1 LTLDF
6 DAGARPYIS
15 SLEPG
20 MPAAP
25 AEVLSLRR
33 FGDDQI
39 ITLAKLVI
47 ENAFQPIVEATTG
60 AVFGYESLMRGFERL
75 GFASPLELLDKAE
88 GAGQLLALEHLINSR
103 AVAAFATLPDFS
115 ARTLFLNFDS
125 RLVGG
130 EGDIVERLVNHLKRS
145 NIAPSAL
152 CFELSE
158 RFDGGKM
165 PDFSA
170 LVRQLRLA
178 GFKLAIDDFGAG
190 FNGLKLLCDQ
200 PVDYVKIDRH
210 FVSGIDKD
218 PRKRHLVR
226 HTVNMAHVLGTRVIA
241 EGVETEAEFLVCRDL
256 GCDLMQGYFVARPTT
271 HLSELQPVYPHLEP
285 IGGTRPSSTLDSI
298 LIRKEIEQ
306 LPAVKESDD
315 LDSVFDLF
323 RRNPRQAFFPVL
335 NANGEPRGI
344 LHEYHVKEMIY
355 HPFGRD
361 LLKNRIYQRRISHFV
376 TPAPIADLDTPAD
389 EMLKI
394 FAGMDGSDCVI
405 LTENMRYAGILS
417 ASSLLK
423 IINEKQLK
431 MAQEQNPL
439 TGLPGNRAIRDY
451 VQHVILDGDEA
462 RYFCYCDF
470 DDFKP
475 FNDTYGF
482 QKGDLAIT
490 LFAALLRRHFIGE
503 EKFLGH
509 VGGDDF
515 FVGVSGLTEEEIRM
529 VLMRLIDD
537 FRLDVRQLYTPEH
550 QAAGGI
556 SGHGRDGLERDF
568 PLMRCSIAVLA
579 LPEGFILSD
588 SQTVSK
594 RIAEI
599 KARAKASD
607 DGLVLEQLGQ
617 D

>member
-1 LTLDF
+1 
-6 DAGARPYIS
+6 
-15 SLEPG
+15 
-20 MPAAP
+20 
-25 AEVLSLRR
+25 
-33 FGDDQI
+33 
-39 ITLAKLVI
+39 
-47 ENAFQPIVEATTG
+47 
-60 AVFGYESLMRGFERL
+60 
-75 GFASPLELLDKAE
+75 
-88 GAGQLLALEHLINSR
+88 
-103 AVAAFATLPDFS
+103 
-115 ARTLFLNFDS
+115 
-125 RLVGG
+125 
-130 EGDIVERLVNHLKRS
+130 
-145 NIAPSAL
+145 
-152 CFELSE
+152 
-158 RFDGGKM
+158 
-165 PDFSA
+165 
-170 LVRQLRLA
+170 
-178 GFKLAIDDFGAG
+178 
-190 FNGLKLLCDQ
+190 
-200 PVDYVKIDRH
+200 
-210 FVSGIDKD
+210 
-218 PRKRHLVR
+218 
-226 HTVNMAHVLGTRVIA
+226 MAHVLGTRVIA

-256 GCDLMQGYFVARPTT
+256 GCDLMQGYFIARPTT
-271 HLSELQPVYPHLEP
+271 HMAELQPAYPHVD
-285 IGGTRPSSTLDSI
+285 GGGVRRHSSTLDSI

-306 LPAVKESDD
+306 LPAVRESDD
-315 LDSVFDLF
+315 LDAVFDHF
-323 RRNPRQAFFPVL
+323 RLNPRQPFFPVL

-344 LHEYHVKEMIY
+344 LPEYHVKEMIY

-417 ASSLLK
+417 AASLLK

-431 MAQEQNPL
+431 TAQEQNPL

-451 VQHVILDGDEA
+451 VQHAILDGDET

-515 FVGVSGLTEEEIRM
+515 FVGASGLDEEEIRA
-529 VLMRLIDD
+529 VLLRLINE
-537 FRLDVRQLYTPEH
+537 FRPDVRQLYSPEH
-550 QAAGGI
+550 QSAGCI
-556 SGHGRDGLERDF
+556 SGYGRDGSARDF
-568 PLMRCSIAVLA
+568 PLMRCSIAVLT

-599 KARAKASD
+599 KARAKASK
-607 DGLVLEQLGQ
+607 DGLVVELLDGR
-617 D
+617 

>member
-1 LTLDF
+1 M
-6 DAGARPYIS
+6 S
-15 SLEPG
+15 
-20 MPAAP
+20 AAP
-25 AEVLSLRR
+25 AEFLSLRR

-39 ITLAKLVI
+39 VTLAKLVI
-47 ENAFQPIVEATTG
+47 ESAFQPIVEAATG
-60 AVFGYESLMRGFERL
+60 AVFGYESLMRGFQKL

-88 GAGQLLALEHLINSR
+88 EAGQLLALEHMVSSR
-103 AVAAFATLPDFS
+103 AVAAFATLPEFS
-115 ARTLFLNFDS
+115 TRTLFLNFDS

-130 EGDIVERLVNHLKRS
+130 ENAIVERLVNHLKRA
-145 NIAPSAL
+145 NIAPSSL

-158 RFDGGKM
+158 RFDSGKM

-170 LVRQLRLA
+170 LVRELRLA

-200 PVDYVKIDRH
+200 PVDYVKIDRY
-210 FVSGIDKD
+210 FVSGIDAD
-218 PRKRHLVR
+218 ARKRHLVR
-226 HTVNMAHVLGTRVIA
+226 HTVNTAHVLGTRVIV
-241 EGVETEAEFLVCRDL
+241 EGVETEAEFQTCRDL
-256 GCDLMQGYFVARPTT
+256 GCDLVQGYFIARPTT
-271 HLSELQPVYPHLEP
+271 HLSELQPAYPHLALN
-285 IGGTRPSSTLDSI
+285 GGGHRSSATLDSI
-298 LIRKEIEQ
+298 LIRKQIEQ
-306 LPAVKESDD
+306 LPAVRESDE
-315 LDSVFDLF
+315 LESAFDLF
-323 RRNPRQAFFPVL
+323 RLNPRQAFFPVL

-344 LHEYHVKEMIY
+344 LHEYHVKELIY

-361 LLKNRIYQRRISHFV
+361 LLKNRLYQRRISHFAS
-376 TPAPIADLDTPAD
+376 PAPIADLDTPAD

-405 LTENMRYAGILS
+405 LTENMRYSGILS

-431 MAQEQNPL
+431 TAQEQNPL

-451 VQHVILDGDEA
+451 VQDAILDGDQP

-470 DDFKP
+470 DNFKP

-482 QKGDLAIT
+482 QKGDLAIS

-515 FVGVSGLTEEEIRM
+515 FIGISGCSVDDLQL
-529 VLMRLIDD
+529 VLQRLLDD
-537 FRLDVRQLYTPEH
+537 FATDVRQLYLPEH
-550 QAAGGI
+550 QAAGQI
-556 SGHGRDGLERDF
+556 HGHGRDGTARDF
-568 PLMRCSIAVLA
+568 PLMRCSIAVLG
-579 LPEGFILSD
+579 LPEGFVYSD
-588 SQTVSK
+588 GQAVSA

-599 KARAKASD
+599 KSRAKASP
-607 DGLVLEQLGQ
+607 DGLVLEALGV
-617 D
+617 

>member
-1 LTLDF
+1 M
-6 DAGARPYIS
+6 S
-15 SLEPG
+15 VV
-20 MPAAP
+20 P
-25 AEVLSLRR
+25 AEILSLRR

-39 ITLAKLVI
+39 VTLAKLVI

-60 AVFGYESLMRGFERL
+60 AVFGYESLMRGFQRL

-88 GAGQLLALEHLINSR
+88 EVGQLLALEHLINSR
-103 AVAAFATLPDFS
+103 AVAAFATIPDFS

-130 EGDIVERLVNHLKRS
+130 EDDIVERLVNHLKRA
-145 NIAPSAL
+145 NIAPSSL

-158 RFDGGKM
+158 RFDSGKM

-210 FVSGIDKD
+210 FISGIERD

-226 HTVNMAHVLGTRVIA
+226 HTVNTAHVLGTRVIA
-241 EGVETEAEFLVCRDL
+241 EGVETEAEFLACRDL
-256 GCDLMQGYFVARPTT
+256 GCDLVQGYFVARPTT
-271 HLSELQPVYPHLEP
+271 HLSELQPVYPHLELS
-285 IGGTRPSSTLDSI
+285 GAARRSSATLDSI
-298 LIRKEIEQ
+298 LIRKQIEQ
-306 LPAVKESDD
+306 LPAVRESDE
-315 LDSVFDLF
+315 LESVFDLF
-323 RRNPRQAFFPVL
+323 RLNPRQAFFPVL

-376 TPAPIADLDTPAD
+376 SPAPIADLDTPAD

-431 MAQEQNPL
+431 TAQEQNPL

-451 VQHVILDGDEA
+451 VQDAILDGDET

-470 DDFKP
+470 DNFKP

-515 FVGVSGLTEEEIRM
+515 FVGVSGWTDQEIRT
-529 VLMRLIDD
+529 VLMRLVDD
-537 FRLDVRQLYTPEH
+537 FRSDVRQLYSDKH
-550 QAAGGI
+550 QAEGRI
-556 SGHGRDGLERDF
+556 SGYGRDGASKNF
-568 PLMRCSIAVLA
+568 PLMRCSIAVLV
-579 LPEGFILSD
+579 LPQGFILSD
-588 SQTVSK
+588 SQTVSAK
-594 RIAEI
+594 IAEI
-599 KARAKASD
+599 KARAKASEC
-607 DGLVLEQLGQ
+607 GLVLELLHG

>member
-1 LTLDF
+1 M
-6 DAGARPYIS
+6 S
-15 SLEPG
+15 
-20 MPAAP
+20 AAP
-25 AEVLSLRR
+25 AELLSLRR

-39 ITLAKLVI
+39 VTLAKLVI

-60 AVFGYESLMRGFERL
+60 AVFGYESLVRGFERL

-103 AVAAFATLPDFS
+103 AVAAFATLPDFA

-130 EGDIVERLVNHLKRS
+130 EGDIVERLVNHLKRA
-145 NIAPSAL
+145 NIAPSSL

-158 RFDGGKM
+158 RFDSGKM

-210 FVSGIDKD
+210 FISGIEWD

-226 HTVNMAHVLGTRVIA
+226 HAVNMAHVLGTRVIA

-256 GCDLMQGYFVARPTT
+256 GCDLMQGYFIARPTT
-271 HLSELQPVYPHLEP
+271 HLNELQPAYPHLEP
-285 IGGTRPSSTLDSI
+285 GGIRRFSSTLDSI

-306 LPAVKESDD
+306 LPAVRESDD

-344 LHEYHVKEMIY
+344 LHEYHMKEMIY

-361 LLKNRIYQRRISHFV
+361 LLKNRLYQRRISHFV

-394 FAGMDGSDCVI
+394 FAGMDGGDCVI

-431 MAQEQNPL
+431 LAQEQNPL

-451 VQHVILDGDEA
+451 VQHAILDGDEA

-515 FVGVSGLTEEEIRM
+515 FVGVSGLTEAEIRA

-537 FRLDVRQLYTPEH
+537 FRSDVRQLYSPEH
-550 QAAGGI
+550 QAAGRI
-556 SGHGRDGLERDF
+556 SGYGRDGGAKDF
-568 PLMRCSIAVLA
+568 PLMRCSIAVLV

-599 KARAKASD
+599 KARAKASET
-607 DGLVLEQLGQ
+607 GLVLELVTRE
-617 D
+617 

>member
-1 LTLDF
+1 MS
-6 DAGARPYIS
+6 AV
-15 SLEPG
+15 
-20 MPAAP
+20 P
-25 AEVLSLRR
+25 AETLIFRR
-33 FGDDQI
+33 FRDDQI
-39 ITLAKLVI
+39 VTLAKLVI

-60 AVFGYESLMRGFERL
+60 VVFGYESLMRGHDRL

-88 GAGQLLALEHLINSR
+88 AAGQLLALEHLINSR
-103 AVAAFATLPDFS
+103 AVAAFATLPEFA

-130 EGDIVERLVNHLKRS
+130 EGDTVERLVNHLKRA

-165 PDFSA
+165 PEFSA

-190 FNGLKLLCDQ
+190 FNGLKMLCDQ

-210 FVSGIDKD
+210 FISGIERD

-226 HTVNMAHVLGTRVIA
+226 HAVNMAHVLGTRVIA

-256 GCDLMQGYFVARPTT
+256 GCDLMQGYFIARPTT
-271 HLSELQPVYPHLEP
+271 HMAELQLAYPHLD
-285 IGGTRPSSTLDSI
+285 GGGVRRRSSTLDSI

-306 LPAVKESDD
+306 LPAVRESDD
-315 LDSVFDLF
+315 LDAVFDHF
-323 RRNPRQAFFPVL
+323 RLNPRQPFFPVL

-417 ASSLLK
+417 AASLLK

-451 VQHVILDGDEA
+451 VQHAILDGDET

-515 FVGVSGLTEEEIRM
+515 FVGVSGLGEEEMRA
-529 VLMRLIDD
+529 VLLRLLDE
-537 FRLDVRQLYTPEH
+537 FGSDVRQLYSPEH
-550 QAAGGI
+550 QSAGCI
-556 SGHGRDGLERDF
+556 SGYGRDGGAKDF
-568 PLMRCSIAVLA
+568 PLMRCSIAVLT

-599 KARAKASD
+599 KARAKASK
-607 DGLVLEQLGQ
+607 DGLVVELLEVR
-617 D
+617 

>member
-1 LTLDF
+1 
-6 DAGARPYIS
+6 
-15 SLEPG
+15 
-20 MPAAP
+20 M
-25 AEVLSLRR
+25 
-33 FGDDQI
+33 
-39 ITLAKLVI
+39 
-47 ENAFQPIVEATTG
+47 
-60 AVFGYESLMRGFERL
+60 
-75 GFASPLELLDKAE
+75 
-88 GAGQLLALEHLINSR
+88 INSR
-103 AVAAFATLPDFS
+103 AVAGFATLPDHS

-130 EGDIVERLVNHLKRS
+130 EGDIVERLVNHLKRAG
-145 NIAPSAL
+145 IAPSSL

-158 RFDGGKM
+158 RFDSGKM

-170 LVRQLRLA
+170 LVRDLRLA

-210 FVSGIDKD
+210 FISGIEADA
-218 PRKRHLVR
+218 RKRHLVR
-226 HTVNMAHVLGTRVIA
+226 HTVNTAHVLGTRVIA
-241 EGVETEAEFLVCRDL
+241 EGVETEAEFLTCRDL
-256 GCDLMQGYFVARPTT
+256 GCDLVQGYYVARPTT
-271 HLSELQPVYPHLEP
+271 HLSELLPAYPHLDQSVSVR
-285 IGGTRPSSTLDSI
+285 RPSSSLDSI
-298 LIRKEIEQ
+298 LIRKQIEQ
-306 LPAVKESDD
+306 LPTVRESDE
-315 LDSVFDLF
+315 LDSVFNLF
-323 RRNPRQAFFPVL
+323 RRNPRQGFFPVL

-344 LHEYHVKEMIY
+344 LHEYHVKELIY

-376 TPAPIADLDTPAD
+376 SPAPIADLDTPAD

-394 FAGMDGSDCVI
+394 FAGMDGSDCLI
-405 LTENMRYAGILS
+405 LTENMRYAGTLS

-451 VQHVILDGDEA
+451 VQDAILDGDQA

-515 FVGVSGLTEEEIRM
+515 FVGISGCSVEELEA
-529 VLMRLIDD
+529 VLNRLLDD
-537 FRLDVRQLYTPEH
+537 FRSDVRQLYSAEH
-550 QAAGGI
+550 QAEGRI
-556 SGHGRDGLERDF
+556 SGHGRDGAPKEF
-568 PLMRCSIAVLA
+568 ALMRCSIAVLG
-579 LPEGFILSD
+579 LPEGFVFSD
-588 SQTVSK
+588 AQAVSA

-599 KARAKASD
+599 KSRAKTSEA
-607 DGLVLEQLGQ
+607 GLVMDALGG
-617 D
+617 

>member
-1 LTLDF
+1 
-6 DAGARPYIS
+6 
-15 SLEPG
+15 
-20 MPAAP
+20 M
-25 AEVLSLRR
+25 
-33 FGDDQI
+33 
-39 ITLAKLVI
+39 
-47 ENAFQPIVEATTG
+47 
-60 AVFGYESLMRGFERL
+60 
-75 GFASPLELLDKAE
+75 
-88 GAGQLLALEHLINSR
+88 
-103 AVAAFATLPDFS
+103 
-115 ARTLFLNFDS
+115 
-125 RLVGG
+125 
-130 EGDIVERLVNHLKRS
+130 
-145 NIAPSAL
+145 
-152 CFELSE
+152 
-158 RFDGGKM
+158 
-165 PDFSA
+165 
-170 LVRQLRLA
+170 
-178 GFKLAIDDFGAG
+178 
-190 FNGLKLLCDQ
+190 
-200 PVDYVKIDRH
+200 
-210 FVSGIDKD
+210 
-218 PRKRHLVR
+218 
-226 HTVNMAHVLGTRVIA
+226 
-241 EGVETEAEFLVCRDL
+241 
-256 GCDLMQGYFVARPTT
+256 
-271 HLSELQPVYPHLEP
+271 
-285 IGGTRPSSTLDSI
+285 
-298 LIRKEIEQ
+298 
-306 LPAVKESDD
+306 
-315 LDSVFDLF
+315 
-323 RRNPRQAFFPVL
+323 L

-451 VQHVILDGDEA
+451 VQHAILDGDEA

-515 FVGVSGLTEEEIRM
+515 FVGVSGFTEEEIRA
-529 VLMRLIDD
+529 VLMRLVDD

-556 SGHGRDGLERDF
+556 SGHGRDGLARTSADALLDRRAQASGRIHPVRQPDGEQADRGDKGACQGKRRRARAGTAWPGLSGRRAGCRYRRSSAF
-568 PLMRCSIAVLA
+568 EDAAMTLPTEMIYVDLPAPGGPENMVLA
-579 LPEGFILSD
+579 RGPLPQVKPGDVLVRVEAFGVNRPDLLQRRATI
-588 SQTVSK
+588 
-594 RIAEI
+594 RCRP
-599 KARAKASD
+599 ARARSLGSKLQAKSPLSERARPASRLATRSVRWPMAEPMPNIAPCLRHRCLPGPKAMMR
-607 DGLVLEQLGQ
+607 
-617 D
+617 

>member
-1 LTLDF
+1 M
-6 DAGARPYIS
+6 S
-15 SLEPG
+15 
-20 MPAAP
+20 AAP
-25 AEVLSLRR
+25 VEVLSLRR

-60 AVFGYESLMRGFERL
+60 AVFGYESLVRGFERL

-145 NIAPSAL
+145 NIAPSSI

-158 RFDGGKM
+158 RFDSGKM

-190 FNGLKLLCDQ
+190 FNGLQLLCDQ

-210 FVSGIDKD
+210 FVSGIEAD

-271 HLSELQPVYPHLEP
+271 HLTELQPTYAHLEP
-285 IGGTRPSSTLDSI
+285 AGSIRRPSSTLDSI

-306 LPAVKESDD
+306 LPAVKERDD

-323 RRNPRQAFFPVL
+323 RLNPRRAFFPVL

-451 VQHVILDGDEA
+451 VQDAILDGDQT

-475 FNDTYGF
+475 FNDAYGF

-515 FVGVSGLTEEEIRM
+515 FVGVSGFSEEEIRT

-556 SGHGRDGLERDF
+556 SGYGRDGITRDF
-568 PLMRCSIAVLA
+568 PLMRCSIAVLE

-588 SQTVSK
+588 SQMVSK

-599 KARAKASD
+599 KARAKASE
-607 DGLVLEQLGQ
+607 DGLVLEPL
-617 D
+617 DRD

>member
-1 LTLDF
+1 M
-6 DAGARPYIS
+6 S
-15 SLEPG
+15 
-20 MPAAP
+20 AAP

-33 FGDDQI
+33 FGDEQI
-39 ITLAKLVI
+39 VTLAKLVI

-60 AVFGYESLMRGFERL
+60 AVFGYESLVRGYERL
-75 GFASPLELLDKAE
+75 GFTSPLELLDRAE
-88 GAGQLLALEHLINSR
+88 SAGQLLALEHLINSR
-103 AVAAFATLPDFS
+103 AVAAFATIPDFS

-130 EGDIVERLVNHLKRS
+130 EGDVVERLVNHLKRG
-145 NIAPSAL
+145 NIAPSSL

-210 FVSGIDKD
+210 FISGIERD

-241 EGVETEAEFLVCRDL
+241 EGVETEAELLVCRDI
-256 GCDLMQGYFVARPTT
+256 GCDLIQGYFVARPTT
-271 HLSELQPVYPHLEP
+271 HLNELQPVYPHLAS
-285 IGGTRPSSTLDSI
+285 IGSGRRRSATLDSI

-306 LPAVKESDD
+306 LPAVSESDD
-315 LDSVFDLF
+315 LDSAFDLF
-323 RRNPRQAFFPVL
+323 RLNPRQPFFPVL

-376 TPAPIADLDTPAD
+376 SPAPTAELDTPAD

-405 LTENMRYAGILS
+405 VTENMRYAGILS

-431 MAQEQNPL
+431 TAQEQNPL

-451 VQHVILDGDEA
+451 VQDAILDGDQT

-515 FVGVSGLTEEEIRM
+515 FVGVSGFSEGEMRT
-529 VLMRLIDD
+529 VLGRLVDD
-537 FRLDVRQLYTPEH
+537 FHSDVRQLYSQEH
-550 QAAGGI
+550 QAAGRI
-556 SGHGRDGLERDF
+556 SGYGRDGATKEF
-568 PLMRCSIAVLA
+568 PLMRCSIAVLV
-579 LPEGFILSD
+579 LPEGYILSD
-588 SQTVSK
+588 AQTVSA
-594 RIAEI
+594 RIAEL
-599 KARAKASD
+599 KSRAKASES
-607 DGLVLEQLGQ
+607 GLVLEPLLQP
-617 D
+617 